1 MSPAS
6 HWIAEW
12 PECRLRAYEPTPE
25 EVARF
30 APLLAAFYN
39 DDHNRTMMAN
49 TVAMTPDEVQEHY
62 DELHAQ
68 GGRPFVLEVDGHLVG
83 DADMRHVTAQSAE
96 FAILV
101 GDRARQGQGLGRR
114 FALLLHGLAFAGLG
128 LERLYAS
135 IIPSNLASQR
145 LFAWLGYQQDDSPD
159 ARCYADEPSDLT
171 FSLPRAEF
179 HAIHGPALG
188 PMRWSLRVR
197 PDW

>member
-39 DDHNRTMMAN
+39 DAHNRAMMAN
-49 TVAMTPDEVQEHY
+49 TVAMTADEVQEHY
-62 DELHAQ
+62 SELRVH

-114 FALLLHGLAFAGLG
+114 FALLLHGLAFAVLG

-145 LFAWLGYQQDDSPD
+145 LFAWLGYRPDDSPS
-159 ARCYADEPSDLT
+159 ARAFADEPSDLT
-171 FSLPRAEF
+171 FSLARAELE
-179 HAIHGPALG
+179 AAHGDALAG
-188 PMRWSLRVR
+188 MRYFPRGQTV
-197 PDW
+197 